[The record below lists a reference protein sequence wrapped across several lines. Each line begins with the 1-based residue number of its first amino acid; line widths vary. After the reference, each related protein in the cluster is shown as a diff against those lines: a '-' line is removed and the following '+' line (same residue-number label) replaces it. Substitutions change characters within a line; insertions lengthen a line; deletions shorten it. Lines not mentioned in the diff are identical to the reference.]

1 MRRLITSRGLWLALA
16 AAGVVAAVL
25 VIVRARRRPAGLPR
39 APQDDASA
47 PAPTPEAAPW
57 PPAPVLGVPTAE
69 ELERYVPRP
78 SPFGRPA
85 SRRLSQGGGPREPLD
100 GAGRRRLTR
109 VGVAGLALL
118 VLAVA
123 GQLLESAV
131 FAEEPFKQATSVS
144 SDPRT
149 LHLQRE
155 EPPAPP
161 TPDAD
166 CDPPRAVPR
175 VRAVNPKVT
184 RAVNRQWRRIETW
197 LRAHA
202 PRSYRTL
209 GRPGRPGTIAV
220 AEAQMGVRF
229 PDDLRASLLRH
240 DGGLDRARVW
250 GFGFLGASAMS
261 VREIRDTWREQ
272 CGLDADEGTG
282 PHADPRGDRWDGRMI
297 PFAAYEGGD
306 RLVIDSVVRDIGE
319 TDVEG
324 GMSFDVGGMPLRSY
338 YALLKA
344 TADAMENGG
353 TVGYWKPEAVA
364 GVLEWRLV

>member
-25 VIVRARRRPAGLPR
+25 VIVGARRRPAGPPR
-39 APQDDASA
+39 APQDDAPAPVLA
-47 PAPTPEAAPW
+47 PAAAPEAAPW
-57 PPAPVLGVPTAE
+57 PPVPVLGVPSAE
-69 ELERYVPRP
+69 ELERYVTRP
-78 SPFGRPA
+78 GLVR
-85 SRRLSQGGGPREPLD
+85 GGGTKEPLD
-100 GAGRRRLTR
+100 AAVRRRLTR

-131 FAEEPFKQATSVS
+131 FAKEPFKQATSVS
-144 SDPRT
+144 SDLRT
-149 LHLQRE
+149 LHLKKE
-155 EPPAPP
+155 EPPPP
-161 TPDAD
+161 PAPDAD
-166 CDPPRAVPR
+166 CDPRRATPR

-209 GRPGRPGTIAV
+209 GGPGRPGTIAV

-240 DGGLDRARVW
+240 DGSLDRDRVW

-272 CGLDADEGTG
+272 CELDAEEGPG
-282 PHADPRGDRWDGRMI
+282 RYADPRGDRWDGRMI
-297 PFAAYEGGD
+297 PFAAYERGD
-306 RLVIDSVVRDIGE
+306 RLVIDSVVRDVGE
-319 TDVEG
+319 THAED
-324 GMSFDVGGMPLRSY
+324 GMGFEVGGVPLRSY
-338 YALLKA
+338 YALLRA
-344 TADAMENGG
+344 TADALENGG
-353 TVGYWKPEAVA
+353 AIGYWKPEAVA